1 MCTFRLKAAQ
11 QGFSLYCNDLWG
23 VRHINLSGITPTK
36 RNESGPNSVHVYKS
50 RGDSVCEILGAIS
63 PVEAKCGARTN
74 STQPG
79 FSVLKTRR
87 HFGNF
92 ATADIH
98 QIGHRAQ
105 RVHPCPLEMY
115 WKRFYKFFS
124 LEVIC
129 PRTSTQTGQ
138 ETVRL

>member
-79 FSVLKTRR
+79 FFLFSKPD
-87 HFGNF
+87 
-92 ATADIH
+92 DILETS
-98 QIGHRAQ
+98 QLPIFIKLAIGHNAYIH
-105 RVHPCPLEMY
+105 VPSNCIG
-115 WKRFYKFFS
+115 KDFTNFS
-124 LEVIC
+124 V
-129 PRTSTQTGQ
+129 
-138 ETVRL
+138 